1 MWEWHCHKVSLVV
14 CCNDLIRLDKKLWN
28 LTILIFS
35 FSKTSVK
42 QKILCN
48 ILLQTSQLTI
58 CYWVGHPHREMQPC
72 WDLLWNEVYISI
84 PFLFKLT
91 RCSMLFMCLT
101 CCPAHQL
108 CAGCRCF
115 HQCTFSRA
123 TCGELLKCKVAYL
136 EESQAL
142 AWLTMTCSYIPVRRG
157 TRLDEFKTVKTRTDS
172 LFLPP
177 MKTIDWCWNLIDV
190 ALTIQSLP
198 FCFTTGNHL

>member
-1 MWEWHCHKVSLVV
+1 MRVTLSQGDTGCV

-28 LTILIFS
+28 LTIVIFL

-42 QKILCN
+42 QKSLCN

-58 CYWVGHPHREMQPC
+58 CYWVGHLHREMPPC

-84 PFLFKLT
+84 TFLFKLT

-142 AWLTMTCSYIPVRRG
+142 AWPTMTCSYIPARRRHKVRWVQ
-157 TRLDEFKTVKTRTDS
+157 DERHCSEIIIRDDA
-172 LFLPP
+172 
-177 MKTIDWCWNLIDV
+177 IIIRDD
-190 ALTIQSLP
+190 
-198 FCFTTGNHL
+198 FTTGNHL